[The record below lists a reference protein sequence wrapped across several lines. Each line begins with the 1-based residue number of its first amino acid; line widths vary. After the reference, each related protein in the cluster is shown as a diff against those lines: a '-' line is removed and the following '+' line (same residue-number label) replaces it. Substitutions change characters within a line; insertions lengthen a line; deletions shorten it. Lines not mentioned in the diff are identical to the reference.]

1 MISVSH
7 PTGNEFVR
15 ALLAALCEEAR
26 LHSFHTTLAAPP
38 WSAWLPDSL
47 RDEIERRAYKIPRGK
62 IHTHPLRET
71 IRLAALKL
79 GATAL
84 TRHETGIASPDAV
97 YRGLDTAVARWLRRQ
112 SGVTGVHCY
121 EDGALETFHA
131 ARELGIRCVYELP
144 IVFWKTSQRL
154 LREEAER
161 LPRWAATLGG
171 NADSAEKLE
180 RKSREIALADVVI
193 CPGQNVLDSL
203 PHEIAAAKKCV
214 VAEFGSPVAD
224 ATPPRPAGDV
234 LRVLFAGAMTQRKGL
249 ADVFAAMK
257 LLARRDVQLVVLG
270 TPVAPMQFYRSEFSD
285 FLHEPPRAHRDVL
298 ALMRTCDL
306 LVLPSIVEG
315 RALVQQ
321 EAMSCGLPLI
331 ATANA
336 GGADL
341 IDEGRTGFLVPI
353 RAPEKIAEK
362 IAWFADHRGEISPM
376 RQAASARAAALT
388 WPGYARKIIDATVS

>member
-1 MISVSH
+1 MIAVSH

-15 ALLAALCEEAR
+15 ALLAALNDEAL
-26 LHSFHTTLAAPP
+26 LHSFHTTIAAPL
-38 WSAWLPDSL
+38 WSARLPRSL
-47 RDEIERRAYKIPRGK
+47 RGEMERRAYAIPRGK
-62 IHTHPLRET
+62 IHTHPFRET
-71 IRLAALKL
+71 IRLAASKL
-79 GATAL
+79 GATFL
-84 TRHETGIASPDAV
+84 TRHENDFASPDAV
-97 YRGLDTAVARWLRRQ
+97 YRALDLAVANWLRKQ
-112 SGVTGVHCY
+112 SDVASVHCY
-121 EDGALETFHA
+121 EDGALETFRA
-131 ARELGIRCVYELP
+131 ARESGIRCVYELP
-144 IVFWKTSQRL
+144 IVFWQTAQRL

-171 NADSAEKLE
+171 NMDSAEKLE
-180 RKSREIALADVVI
+180 RKSQEIALADVVI
-193 CPGQNVLDSL
+193 CPSRNVLDSL
-203 PHEIAAAKKCV
+203 PKEIVATKKCV
-214 VAEFGSPVAD
+214 IAEFGSPVFD
-224 ATPPRPAGDV
+224 DDPPRVTGDV

-270 TPVAPMQFYRSEFSD
+270 TPVAPMNFYRSEFPD

-298 ALMRTCDL
+298 ALMRTCDVL
-306 LVLPSIVEG
+306 LLPSIVEG

-331 ATANA
+331 VTASA

-362 IAWFADHRGEISPM
+362 IAWLADHRDEIPAM
-376 RQAASARAAALT
+376 RQAARAKAAALT
-388 WPGYARKIIDATVS
+388 WHGYARKIIDSSVS